1 MSTAGSVAPAAAT
14 GVAYPPEPWQ
24 LGGSMLMTMWRLPA
38 ADVRREAEPY
48 VPDGV
53 QLVTAGRHALLFTAF
68 VRYTPGSV
76 LSYDE
81 LLVAAVARR
90 GAAPAAVIP
99 HIWVDSPASVA
110 GGRELWGIPKGL
122 ADFEQ
127 SWENPIVARAT
138 LAGRELA
145 SVRAAQG
152 VRLPGWRRLP
162 MPTAQRL
169 DGHDTLAEVQSLGRL
184 HLGSAAWSFPDD
196 SPLAF
201 IGRGRPLVTSVL
213 RQMTIRFGPSTRTAV
228 QGGTAV

>member
-1 MSTAGSVAPAAAT
+1 MSIAAAST
-14 GVAYPPEPWQ
+14 VDVASRVAYPPEPWQ
-24 LGGSMLMTMWRLPA
+24 LGGSMLMTLWRVPA
-38 ADVRREAEPY
+38 ADVRREAGPY
-48 VPDGV
+48 VPEGV
-53 QLVTAGRHALLFTAF
+53 RLATAGRHALLFTAF

-81 LLVAAVARR
+81 LLI
-90 GAAPAAVIP
+90 AAPGTRGVKPVAVIP
-99 HIWVDSPASVA
+99 HIWVDSPASKA

-122 ADFEQ
+122 AEFEQ
-127 SWENPIVARAT
+127 SWDGPIVARAAVDGT
-138 LAGRELA
+138 ELA

-152 VRLPGWRRLP
+152 LRVPGWRRLP

-169 DGHDTLAEVQSLGRL
+169 DGHDAFADVQSLGRL

-213 RQMTIRFGPSTRTAV
+213 RQMTIRFGPSTRTPS
-228 QGGTAV
+228 

>member
-1 MSTAGSVAPAAAT
+1 MSTAAPADAVAT
-14 GVAYPPEPWQ
+14 RVSYPPEPWQ
-24 LGGSMLMTMWRLPA
+24 LGGSMLMTMWRLPT
-38 ADVRREAEPY
+38 ADVRREAERY
-48 VPDGV
+48 VPEGV
-53 QLVTAGRHALLFTAF
+53 KLVTAGRHAFLFTAF

-81 LLVAAVARR
+81 LLVAAVGRR
-90 GAAPAAVIP
+90 GVVPVAVIP

-127 SWENPIVARAT
+127 SWENPLVARASVE
-138 LAGRELA
+138 GRELA

-152 VRLPGWRRLP
+152 VRLPGWHRLP

-169 DGHDTLAEVQSLGRL
+169 DGHDAFAQVQSLGRL

-213 RQMTIRFGPSTRTAV
+213 RQMTIRFGPSTRPPS
-228 QGGTAV
+228 

>member
-1 MSTAGSVAPAAAT
+1 MSTAAPADA
-14 GVAYPPEPWQ
+14 VANRVSYPPEPWQ
-24 LGGSMLMTMWRLPA
+24 LGGSMLMTMWRLPT
-38 ADVRREAEPY
+38 ADVRREAERY
-48 VPDGV
+48 VPEGV
-53 QLVTAGRHALLFTAF
+53 RLATAGRHALLFTAF

-81 LLVAAVARR
+81 LLVAAVGRR
-90 GAAPAAVIP
+90 GASPVAVIP

-127 SWENPIVARAT
+127 SWENPLVARASVE
-138 LAGRELA
+138 GRELA

-152 VRLPGWRRLP
+152 VRLPGWHRLP

-169 DGHDTLAEVQSLGRL
+169 DGHDAYAQVQSLGRL

-201 IGRGRPLVTSVL
+201 ITRGRPLVTSVL
-213 RQMTIRFGPSTRTAV
+213 RQMTIRFGPSTRRPT
-228 QGGTAV
+228 

>member
-1 MSTAGSVAPAAAT
+1 MSTAAPADAVAT
-14 GVAYPPEPWQ
+14 RVSYPPEPWQ
-24 LGGSMLMTMWRLPA
+24 LGGSMLMTMWRLPT
-38 ADVRREAEPY
+38 ADVRREAERY
-48 VPDGV
+48 VPEGV
-53 QLVTAGRHALLFTAF
+53 KLVTAGRHAFLFTAF

-81 LLVAAVARR
+81 LLVAAVGRR
-90 GAAPAAVIP
+90 GVAPVAVIP

-127 SWENPIVARAT
+127 SGENPLVARASVE
-138 LAGRELA
+138 GRELA

-152 VRLPGWRRLP
+152 VRLPGWHRLP

-169 DGHDTLAEVQSLGRL
+169 DGHDAFAQVQSLGRL

-213 RQMTIRFGPSTRTAV
+213 RQMTIRFGPSTRTPS
-228 QGGTAV
+228 

>member
-1 MSTAGSVAPAAAT
+1 MSTAAPADTAVAPQ
-14 GVAYPPEPWQ
+14 VSYPPEPWQ

-38 ADVRREAEPY
+38 EDVRREAGPY

-53 QLVTAGRHALLFTAF
+53 KLVTAGRHALLFTAF

-81 LLVAAVARR
+81 LLVAAVGRR
-90 GAAPAAVIP
+90 GPAPVAVIP
-99 HIWVDSPASVA
+99 HIWVDSPESVA

-127 SWENPIVARAT
+127 TWDNPLVARASVE
-138 LAGRELA
+138 GRELA

-152 VRLPGWRRLP
+152 VRLPGWYRLP

-169 DGHDTLAEVQSLGRL
+169 DGHDAYAQVQSLGRL

-201 IGRGRPLVTSVL
+201 INRGRPLVTSVL
-213 RQMTIRFGPSTRTAV
+213 RQMTIRFGPSTRTPS
-228 QGGTAV
+228 

>member
-1 MSTAGSVAPAAAT
+1 MSTAAAPAAA
-14 GVAYPPEPWQ
+14 VATRVSYPPEPWQ
-24 LGGSMLMTMWRLPA
+24 LGGSMLMTAWRLPA
-38 ADVRREAEPY
+38 AVVRAEAERY
-48 VPDGV
+48 VPEGV
-53 QLVTAGRHALLFTAF
+53 QLLTVGGRAFMFTAF

-90 GAAPAAVIP
+90 GTAPVAVIP

-122 ADFEQ
+122 ADFTQ
-127 SWENPIVARAT
+127 SWENPLVASASVD
-138 LAGRELA
+138 GRELA
-145 SVRAAQG
+145 SVRASQG

-169 DGHDTLAEVQSLGRL
+169 DGHDAFADVQSLGRL
-184 HLGSAAWSFPDD
+184 HLGSAAWTFPDD

-201 IGRGRPLVTSVL
+201 LGRAKPVVTSVL
-213 RQMTIRFGPSTRTAV
+213 REMTIRFGPSTRTALR
-228 QGGTAV
+228 

>member
-1 MSTAGSVAPAAAT
+1 MSTAAAPAAA
-14 GVAYPPEPWQ
+14 VASRVSYPPEPWQ
-24 LGGSMLMTMWRLPA
+24 LGGSMLMTAWRLPA
-38 ADVRREAEPY
+38 DVVRGEVARY

-53 QLVTAGRHALLFTAF
+53 RLVTVGRQAFMFTAF

-81 LLVAAVARR
+81 LLVAAVGRR
-90 GAAPAAVIP
+90 GAAPVAVIP

-122 ADFEQ
+122 ADFTQ
-127 SWENPIVARAT
+127 TWENPIVASAA
-138 LAGRELA
+138 LEGRELA

-152 VRLPGWRRLP
+152 VRVPGWRRLP

-169 DGHDTLAEVQSLGRL
+169 DGHDAFADVQSLGRL
-184 HLGSAAWSFPDD
+184 HLGSAAWTFPDD

-201 IGRGRPLVTSVL
+201 LGHAKPVMTSVL
-213 RQMTIRFGPSTRTAV
+213 RQMTIRFGPSTRTPS
-228 QGGTAV
+228 

>member
-1 MSTAGSVAPAAAT
+1 MSTTGPVAPAAARDA
-14 GVAYPPEPWQ
+14 AYPPEPWQ
-24 LGGSMLMTMWRLPA
+24 LGGSMLMTLWRLPA
-38 ADVRREAEPY
+38 ADVRREAGPY

-53 QLVTAGRHALLFTAF
+53 RLAIAGRHALLFTAF

-81 LLVAAVARR
+81 LLVAAVGRR

-122 ADFEQ
+122 ARFEQ
-127 SWENPIVARAT
+127 TWDNPIVARAT
-138 LAGRELA
+138 LDGRELA
-145 SVRAAQG
+145 SARAAQG

-169 DGHDTLAEVQSLGRL
+169 DGHDTFAEVQSLGRL

-213 RQMTIRFGPSTRTAV
+213 RQMTIRFGPSVRTAV
-228 QGGTAV
+228 

>member
-1 MSTAGSVAPAAAT
+1 MSTAAPADAVAT
-14 GVAYPPEPWQ
+14 RVSYPPEPWQ
-24 LGGSMLMTMWRLPA
+24 LGGSMLMTMWRLPT
-38 ADVRREAEPY
+38 ADVRREAERY
-48 VPDGV
+48 VPEGV
-53 QLVTAGRHALLFTAF
+53 KLVTAGRHAFLFTAF

-81 LLVAAVARR
+81 LLVAAVGRR
-90 GAAPAAVIP
+90 GVAPVAVIP

-127 SWENPIVARAT
+127 SWENPLVARASVE
-138 LAGRELA
+138 GRELA

-152 VRLPGWRRLP
+152 VRLPGWHRLP

-169 DGHDTLAEVQSLGRL
+169 DGHDAFAQVQSLGRL

-213 RQMTIRFGPSTRTAV
+213 RQMTIRFGPSTRTPS
-228 QGGTAV
+228 